1 MVTKQTASSS
11 KRLAKNTILLY
22 LRTLLVMAISL
33 YTSRVI
39 LATLGIDNYGIYN
52 VIGGFVSMFSLAG
65 GTLVSATQRF
75 LNFEIGKKE
84 DSNPNK
90 VFCTSMCIHIT
101 LSAIL
106 LILFETIGLWF
117 LNWKMNIPIDRIYS
131 ANWVFQCSVLAFLV
145 NILSIPYNAVIIANE
160 KMSAFAYIS
169 LLDVSLK
176 LLVTYLL
183 YLSPWDV
190 LILYA
195 VLLLLESLLIR
206 SIYSIYCSKKF
217 SDITKFYIVKDK
229 AAYKRQVGFAGYTFI
244 GSMAAILSNQGINLI
259 MNIFCGVAVNAAR
272 GVAVQVQHAVEKF
285 VTDFMTALNPQITKT
300 YAAGETDKSMQLVY
314 RGAKFSFFLITILA
328 MPIIIRTPYILDLWL
343 KTYPEYAIEFVRL
356 ILVYSMLVVLSKPLI
371 TEILATG
378 KVKSNA
384 FIIGGLRM
392 LNLPLCYMALNFD
405 YQPTVCFYIL
415 ILVEIFTMHAR
426 LYIIKSY
433 TGNSIIRYYNNV
445 LARIL
450 PIIICV
456 LIGDYYINKAIPHS
470 FLGLVIFS
478 SISVSITIVAIAVFG
493 LTNNERSFIMKF
505 VTSKIKK

>member
-1 MVTKQTASSS
+1 MATQTASSS

-84 DSNPNK
+84 DSDPNK

-106 LILFETIGLWF
+106 LLLFETLGLWF
-117 LNWKMNIPIDRIYS
+117 LNWKMNIPVDRLYS

-176 LLVTYLL
+176 LLITYLL

-195 VLLLLESLLIR
+195 VLLLLESMLIR
-206 SIYSIYCSKKF
+206 SIYSVYCSRKF
-217 SDITKFYIVKDK
+217 SDVTKFYIVKDK
-229 AAYKRQVGFAGYTFI
+229 EAYKKQVGFAGYTFI

-285 VTDFMTALNPQITKT
+285 VTDFMTVLNPQITKT
-300 YAAGETDKSMQLVY
+300 YAAGETDKSIQLVY

-328 MPIIIRTPYILDLWL
+328 MPIITRTPYILDLWL

-392 LNLPLCYMALNFD
+392 LNLPLCYIALNFGC
-405 YQPTVCFYIL
+405 QPTICFYVL
-415 ILVEIFTMHAR
+415 ILVEILTMHAR

-433 TGNSIIRYYNNV
+433 TGNSVLRYYKNV
-445 LARIL
+445 LARVL
-450 PIIICV
+450 PIVICA
-456 LIGDYYINKAIPHS
+456 LICDYYINKVVPS
-470 FLGLVIFS
+470 TFPGLMVFS
-478 SISVSITIVAIAVFG
+478 AISVSITIIAIAIIG
-493 LTNNERSFIMKF
+493 LTNNERSFIIKF